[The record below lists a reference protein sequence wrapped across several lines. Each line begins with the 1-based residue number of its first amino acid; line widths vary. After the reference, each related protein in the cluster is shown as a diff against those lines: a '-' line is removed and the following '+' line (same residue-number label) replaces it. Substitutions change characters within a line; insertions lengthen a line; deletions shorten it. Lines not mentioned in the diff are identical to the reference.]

1 MKLLRKIKNTYSR
14 VWMLCWLQALFA
26 VFGFIGESVAGRFV
40 LNLTFVLQF
49 SLLIVALNF
58 HLKALKNLLNSFWS
72 LTFLLLPFYVI
83 ALSRNYFVL
92 DNQWTATWYAIA
104 AVLLA
109 LVAWQ
114 ISTPLYYPMIQWWE
128 YDFRFRPDIKIEVD
142 VDSEHSYD
150 ARLSDLRR
158 SGGCVVMF
166 QSVPVGTVFTVK
178 TDVVNNRFKI
188 KAEVISR
195 KEPILGR
202 GFIYGVKFQSEDLEQ
217 KQRLK
222 LLVNYW
228 YETKKSKSRS
238 KLEAVK
244 S

>member
-1 MKLLRKIKNTYSR
+1 MKFVRKIKNTYSR
-14 VWMLCWLQALFA
+14 VWILCWIQAFFA
-26 VFGFIGESVAGRFV
+26 VAGFIGESVAGRFV

-49 SLLIVALNF
+49 TLLIFALNF

-72 LTFLLLPFYVI
+72 LTFALLPFYLI

-92 DNQWTATWYAIA
+92 DNQLTAIWYSCSAII
-104 AVLLA
+104 LA

-128 YDFRFRPDIKIEVD
+128 YDFRFRPDIKIEVELD
-142 VDSEHSYD
+142 QDQSVA

-158 SGGCVVMF
+158 GGGCVVMF
-166 QSVPVGTVFTVK
+166 QSAPVGTVLKVA
-178 TDVVNNRFKI
+178 TDVMGNKFKI
-188 KAEVISR
+188 KAEIISR

-217 KQRLK
+217 RQRLK
-222 LLVNYW
+222 LLTNYW
-228 YETKKSKSRS
+228 FETKKSKSRS
-238 KLEAVK
+238 KYEAVK